1 MKFGPIAI
9 YEAEG
14 AVLAHATT
22 AGERRFRK
30 AHRLNGEDVAALKAA
45 GISEVV
51 VAVLSSDDLGEDA
64 AAEKIALNMSHR
76 NVETKPA
83 ATGRVNLH
91 AETAGVFTVDAQMI
105 DAINA
110 IDPAITIAT
119 LAQHAPV
126 EAGQMVATVK
136 IIPFAVAASLVDAV
150 ARICAGGEIFAVNAY
165 RPVNVGVIQTT
176 LPGLKPSVLDKTL
189 RVTEARLARSGGRL
203 TAERRTPHDV
213 TLVAEAASALA
224 RDNDMVVIFGASA
237 LADFADVIPA
247 AIEKAGGKVIRA
259 GMPV

>member
-9 YEAEG
+9 DEAEG

-51 VAVLSSDDLGEDA
+51 VAVLAPDDLGEDA
-64 AAEKIALNMSHR
+64 AAEKIALSMSHR

-91 AETAGVFTVDAQMI
+91 AEAAGVFTVDAKMI

-150 ARICAGGEIFAVNAY
+150 ARICAGGEICAVNAY

-203 TAERRTPHDV
+203 KAERRTPHDV

-237 LADFADVIPA
+237 LADF
-247 AIEKAGGKVIRA
+247 
-259 GMPV
+259 

>member
-224 RDNDMVVIFGASA
+224 RDNDMVVI
-237 LADFADVIPA
+237 
-247 AIEKAGGKVIRA
+247 
-259 GMPV
+259 